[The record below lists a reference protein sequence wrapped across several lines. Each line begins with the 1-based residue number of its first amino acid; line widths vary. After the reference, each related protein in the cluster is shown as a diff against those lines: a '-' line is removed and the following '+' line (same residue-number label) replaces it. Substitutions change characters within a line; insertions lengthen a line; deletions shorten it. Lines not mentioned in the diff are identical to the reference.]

1 MSTKEVTPERW
12 KSWTYNVIDEFK
24 DKTQEEIKDELN
36 STRHPFAVLMEHWK
50 GDFNIG
56 TLIRNSNAFNANE
69 VFYVGKK
76 KYDRRGTVGTH
87 HYIDLKYI
95 DDFEDLWALKDKY
108 TFVCLDNN
116 IEGVISMEDFEWPEN
131 ALMIFGEEGEG
142 VTSEMLELADHVVS
156 IRQYGSV
163 RSMNVGTTSG
173 IAMYDYTRK
182 HNE

>member
-1 MSTKEVTPERW
+1 MLDKTINQERW
-12 KSWTYNVIDEFK
+12 SSWRYNVVDEFK
-24 DKTQEEIKDELN
+24 GKTQEEIKTSLEL
-36 STRHPFAVLMEHWK
+36 TRNPFAVLMEHWK

-76 KYDRRGTVGTH
+76 RYDRRGAVGTH

-95 DDFEDLWALKDKY
+95 DDFEDLWKLKERY

-116 IEGVISMEDFEWPEN
+116 IDGVVSMEKFEWPEN

-142 VTSEMLELADHVVS
+142 VTPEMLELADYAVS
-156 IRQYGSV
+156 ITQYGSV

-173 IAMYDYTRK
+173 IAMYDYMK
-182 HNE
+182 KYNG